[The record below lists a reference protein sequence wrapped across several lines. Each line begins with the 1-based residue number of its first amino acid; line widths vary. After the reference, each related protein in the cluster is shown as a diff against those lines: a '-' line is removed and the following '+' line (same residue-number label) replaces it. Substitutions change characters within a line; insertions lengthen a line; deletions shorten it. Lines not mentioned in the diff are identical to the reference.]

1 MTAPNTI
8 TPFNFHGSD
17 VRVILRNGEP
27 WFVASDVCA
36 ALGYANTSKAVADH
50 LDEDERMTL
59 TTGYGHSDT
68 SVSGLTTG
76 ETGVGKRGGARLLVI
91 ISESGLY
98 ALVMRSRKPEARKFA
113 KWVTSEVLPAIR
125 KTGGYGQPE
134 QLTINQRV
142 SRMID
147 QMDSV
152 PIQLFMPLWAAI
164 NSRLMENTMPTMYG
178 LGLGDGVGRRISH

>member
-1 MTAPNTI
+1 MTAPSAI
-8 TPFNFHGSD
+8 TPFNFNSHD
-17 VRVILRNGEP
+17 IRVIVRDGEP
-27 WFVASDVCA
+27 WFVAADVA
-36 ALGYANTSKAVADH
+36 GVLGYRDASNAGRV
-50 LDEDERMTL
+50 LDEDEKGTQIVSTL
-59 TTGYGHSDT
+59 GGSQK
-68 SVSGLTTG
+68 LT
-76 ETGVGKRGGARLLVI
+76 I
-91 ISESGLY
+91 INESGLY

-125 KTGGYGQPE
+125 RTGSYGQPE